1 MPRTIKLSVE
11 EWCKLARE
19 GVALPITTTLKWVSM
34 EPLIRAYKDPVTFIP
49 INRELIPGD
58 VILFERQD
66 GAFVCHRVYKI
77 LDNGETILTWGD
89 NAENPD
95 APIPRSAALGLA
107 VAFEKNGKRYVLDSD
122 EQRQKGLKWLE
133 NKWKRPAFI
142 QYRKARLKIEIALRE
157 KGLLK

>member
-11 EWCKLARE
+11 EWSKLAKE
-19 GVALPITTTLKWVSM
+19 GAALPITTTLKWYSM

-49 INRELIPGD
+49 MNRDPIPGD
-58 VILFERQD
+58 VVLFERQD

-95 APIPRSAALGLA
+95 TPIPRTSVLGLA
-107 VAFEKNGKRYVLDSD
+107 VALEKDGKHYELDSD

-142 QYRKARLKIEIALRE
+142 QYRKARLKLEKVLRE
-157 KGLLK
+157 KGVLK